1 MNQLI
6 KKEINMAEGRHYLKF
21 PDDFRDQLITQKSD
35 FVPFDRNRSKL
46 VTTCNGDIIRQTK
59 AEQEKILEN

>member
-1 MNQLI
+1 MT
-6 KKEINMAEGRHYLKF
+6 EGRHYLKF

-35 FVPFDRNRSKL
+35 FVPFDHHRSKL
-46 VTTCNGDIIRQTK
+46 VTTYNGDVIRETK

>member
-1 MNQLI
+1 
-6 KKEINMAEGRHYLKF
+6 MAEGRHYLKF

-46 VTTCNGDIIRQTK
+46 VTTYNGDIIRQAK
-59 AEQEKILEN
+59 AERENAVEH

>member
-6 KKEINMAEGRHYLKF
+6 KEEINMAEDRHYLKF

-35 FVPFDRNRSKL
+35 FVPFDHNRSKL
-46 VTTCNGDIIRQTK
+46 VTTYNGDIIRQAKTERENA
-59 AEQEKILEN
+59 AEN

>member
-6 KKEINMAEGRHYLKF
+6 KEEISMAEGRHYLKF
-21 PDDFRDQLITQKSD
+21 PDDFRDQLITQKSN
-35 FVPFDRNRSKL
+35 FVPFDHHRSKL
-46 VTTCNGDIIRQTK
+46 ITTYNGNIIRETK